1 MTEIPHEIGKV
12 IRVQFVWRIPEG
24 DLLRAIFS
32 TEIQKADLLSEKFVV
47 QLKKW
52 LAGRQESSEGVERQ
66 LEEVS
71 RENWALVARLVGQ
84 RISLSFEAS
93 DGRPLWLRYETL
105 TGEHNYFRRLNE
117 LPPAIKL
124 ELEDMPIYKGR
135 PNDSIDEGD
144 Q

>member
-1 MTEIPHEIGKV
+1 MTDAPHDIGQV
-12 IRVQFVWRIPEG
+12 IKIQFVWRIIDG
-24 DLLRAIFS
+24 DLLRAIFDA
-32 TEIQKADLLSEKFVV
+32 EVQKIDQPSEKYV
-47 QLKKW
+47 LRLGNW
-52 LAGRQESSEGVERQ
+52 LAGRQESPDGVMRS

-71 RENWALVARLVGQ
+71 RENWALVARLPGQ

-105 TGEHNYFRRLNE
+105 TGEHNFFRRLNE

-124 ELEDMPIYKGR
+124 KLADIPYDKRLR
-135 PNDSIDEGD
+135 PDSDIEGN